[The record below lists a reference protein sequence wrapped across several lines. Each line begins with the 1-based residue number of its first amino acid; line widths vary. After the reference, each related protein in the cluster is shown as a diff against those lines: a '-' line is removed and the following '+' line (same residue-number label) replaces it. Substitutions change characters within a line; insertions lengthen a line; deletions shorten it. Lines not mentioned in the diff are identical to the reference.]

1 MDFTITNNDSFFLA
15 YSVLKGFVILIV
27 CYAVLKFLL
36 FIVKN
41 YIIYHL
47 AKKLADL
54 MQQRMEKAEDP
65 LPTNREDE
73 KLRDEEKE
81 REAEKVENVK
91 MERMR
96 KETQNDMEQE
106 FKIMLPQATG
116 KWQKMV
122 LGTRQNMIVAVA
134 QKMQASKSMNFW
146 QTFVEVQ
153 KEQGR
158 SSGRYK

>member
-1 MDFTITNNDSFFLA
+1 ME
-15 YSVLKGFVILIV
+15 K
-27 CYAVLKFLL
+27 
-36 FIVKN
+36 
-41 YIIYHL
+41 
-47 AKKLADL
+47 
-54 MQQRMEKAEDP
+54 RMEKAEDP

-122 LGTRQNMIVAVA
+122 LGGRQNMIIAVA